1 MPAKLKSQFSFQHIQ
16 SIEDIYIDDDFCPGM
31 GLAAN
36 MKLITNSTDTL
47 DGIDFDL
54 ISTRIVEQTSE
65 SMITNNLQQQCIEG
79 DNDAERKA
87 DNDSIMQSEK
97 FIE

>member
-1 MPAKLKSQFSFQHIQ
+1 
-16 SIEDIYIDDDFCPGM
+16 M

-79 DNDAERKA
+79 ENDVERKTG
-87 DNDSIMQSEK
+87 DDSTIQSGN

>member
-1 MPAKLKSQFSFQHIQ
+1 MQ
-16 SIEDIYIDDDFCPGM
+16 SIEDLYIDDDFCPGM

-54 ISTRIVEQTSE
+54 ITTRIVEQTSE
-65 SMITNNLQQQCIEG
+65 SMITSNVQQQCTG
-79 DNDAERKA
+79 NDAITDHDK
-87 DNDSIMQSEK
+87 DDK
-97 FIE
+97 